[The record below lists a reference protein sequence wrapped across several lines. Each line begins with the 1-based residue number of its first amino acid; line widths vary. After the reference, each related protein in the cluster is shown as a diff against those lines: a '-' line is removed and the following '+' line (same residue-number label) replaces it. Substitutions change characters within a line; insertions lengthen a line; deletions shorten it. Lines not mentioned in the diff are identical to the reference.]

1 VASMRRELRPHSL
14 SIPLAPLH
22 RSSRYLVWC
31 ISPKSKGNII
41 LTLAIFTD
49 ETMDERC
56 NGAEQ
61 VAVKIE
67 EEEEE
72 VGFGASPPSA
82 RR

>member
-1 VASMRRELRPHSL
+1 VASTRRELRPHSL
-14 SIPLAPLH
+14 FIPLALH
-22 RSSRYLVWC
+22 RSHRLVWC